1 MMKKDMGSYQLWI
14 SIRMSL
20 VRSMLFATALIALPV
35 VYILSRAHPPCKQ
48 LALTDPSSP
57 AFNETSFDPQASLFI
72 SQGRPNNSNIQL
84 RYNFKSYE
92 EYVQLQLKKTTNAKL
107 RKIWMTTEWQK
118 KVELFSAQFEG
129 FMSQGGLIKPGMKA
143 LCVGARVGQEVL
155 ALRQL
160 GLKDSI
166 GIDLVPSPPLV
177 VKGDIHKH
185 PFKNNTFD
193 FEFSNVF
200 DHALFPS
207 LFMSEIE
214 RTLKPGGVAVIHVSV
229 KRRADKYSANDL
241 RSLDAFL
248 SLLKQSDVLH
258 VKEIDLLG
266 LDTEVAIRKRYA
278 QEN

>member
-1 MMKKDMGSYQLWI
+1 
-14 SIRMSL
+14 
-20 VRSMLFATALIALPV
+20 
-35 VYILSRAHPPCKQ
+35 
-48 LALTDPSSP
+48 
-57 AFNETSFDPQASLFI
+57 
-72 SQGRPNNSNIQL
+72 
-84 RYNFKSYE
+84 
-92 EYVQLQLKKTTNAKL
+92 
-107 RKIWMTTEWQK
+107 MTTEWQK